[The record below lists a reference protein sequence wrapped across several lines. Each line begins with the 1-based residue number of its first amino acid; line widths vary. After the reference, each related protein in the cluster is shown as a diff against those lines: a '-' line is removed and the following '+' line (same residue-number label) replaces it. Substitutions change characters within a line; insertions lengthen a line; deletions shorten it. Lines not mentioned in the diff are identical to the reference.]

1 MNESDLLPKFI
12 CIICQ
17 EKVLSFNGFY
27 CDVLAA
33 QQNFLQNILKE
44 ENDSYE
50 PIEFE
55 AAFLEGGSSQIAD
68 GNEPIGN
75 DEEQNYMDTGAVNA
89 DNFEQS
95 DDDVD
100 EFLNVFTDTATS
112 EEVPRSKDGKLS
124 KSLIREMIEQH
135 FDHSCDYCTM
145 EMKTLKQAVEHYNTD
160 HNIADGYLKC
170 CDMKF
175 KFKSQVEYHIQ
186 WHLDPD
192 IFK

>member
-1 MNESDLLPKFI
+1 MPKFI
-12 CIICQ
+12 CIVCQ
-17 EKVLSFNGFY
+17 QKVVSFNGFY

-33 QQNFLQNILKE
+33 QENFLQNVVKV

-55 AAFLEGGSSQIAD
+55 AAFLEGDSSQITD
-68 GNEPIGN
+68 GNQSIDN
-75 DEEQNYMDTGAVNA
+75 DEEQNYMDTGDLNMDHFV
-89 DNFEQS
+89 QS
-95 DDDVD
+95 DDDAD
-100 EFLNVFTDTATS
+100 EFSNVFADTAAS
-112 EEVPRSKDGKLS
+112 DEVPWSKDEKLS
-124 KSLIREMIEQH
+124 RALITKMIEKH

-145 EMKTLKQAVEHYNTD
+145 EIKTLKQAVEHYNND